1 MTRGTINDWIYFKP
15 QFLQEGSLEVKEK
28 NGLTKILLPDGNEQ
42 RQFFK
47 VEHKKVT
54 CRFEKINV
62 SYFKRLLNKL
72 RIKLNAR
79 KT

>member
-1 MTRGTINDWIYFKP
+1 MSKIIIDGWIQFKP
-15 QFLQEGSLEVKEK
+15 EITQEGSLEVKDK

-47 VEHKKVT
+47 VENKKVT
-54 CRFEKINV
+54 SRFEIAYV
-62 SYFKRLLNKL
+62 GYFKRLLNKI